1 MTVKTLLASLLLSA
15 VTIAALPAASQNIL
29 GQSQFQGRTVILND
43 DFTWSYGEQAASGDT
58 SDCFKVIGPYV
69 FCGKPL
75 GWGATTKLSPDAAAS
90 FRLDD
95 RNYLA
100 VIREGLGTNDG
111 FSLDFMQGAMV
122 TNLATAAG
130 LNEQDIPVYSVD
142 DMELFGIPA
151 RRVVYGGEISGLP
164 VIYYNTVW
172 VTDVETIQFF
182 TFTIGKE
189 PTESAMTLHNDSV
202 AAIQKLN

>member
-1 MTVKTLLASLLLSA
+1 MTRKALVASIILGLGSA
-15 VTIAALPAASQNIL
+15 LALPAISQNVL

-43 DFTWSYGEQAASGDT
+43 DFTWSFDEQTAGADL
-58 SDCFKVIGPYV
+58 SDCFNVIGPYV
-69 FCGKPL
+69 FCGKNL
-75 GWGATTKLSPDAAAS
+75 GWGATNKLSPDAAAS

-100 VIREGLGTNDG
+100 VIQEGLGTNDG
-111 FSLDFMQGAMV
+111 FSLDFMQDAMV

-142 DMELFGIPA
+142 DMDLFGIPA

-189 PTESAMTLHNDSV
+189 PTETAMQLHNQSV
-202 AAIQKLN
+202 AAVQKLN